1 MSTLRFQVLDE
12 AFKRKAVVLDA
23 EDKRPSEFFGEH
35 VFGRAAM
42 AKYLSKRTYNAI
54 IDAIDNGTPLSRE
67 YADGVA
73 TGMKQWAMEQ
83 GATHYTHWFQPL
95 TGGTA
100 EKHDAFIEFDKGAV
114 IEEFSGKILIQQ
126 EPDASSFPSGGIR
139 NTFEARGYSAWDPS
153 SPAFVVGDTLCIP
166 TVFISY
172 TGEALDYK
180 TPLLKAI
187 SALNEAAVKVC
198 RFSMKM

>member
-67 YADGVA
+67 YADGVD
-73 TGMKQWAMEQ
+73 AM
-83 GATHYTHWFQPL
+83 
-95 TGGTA
+95 
-100 EKHDAFIEFDKGAV
+100 
-114 IEEFSGKILIQQ
+114 
-126 EPDASSFPSGGIR
+126 
-139 NTFEARGYSAWDPS
+139 
-153 SPAFVVGDTLCIP
+153 PA
-166 TVFISY
+166 
-172 TGEALDYK
+172 A
-180 TPLLKAI
+180 PLLV
-187 SALNEAAVKVC
+187 AA
-198 RFSMKM
+198 